1 MARPKRQFT
10 DEIIQ
15 RIDEAKRLLVK
26 GNKYQAYRRL
36 LMLEE
41 LINGKA

>member
-10 DEIIQ
+10 DEVLQ

-26 GNKYQAYRRL
+26 GNKYQAYRQL
-36 LMLEE
+36 LILEE
-41 LINGKA
+41 LINDK